1 MTIQSIPIKV
11 NLTNLKASCSACT
24 LHELCLPMGLSL
36 DDTELVDK
44 IINNRRKF
52 FRGDYLYRAG
62 DSFRSLYAIRNG
74 FFKMSELAEDGCE
87 KITGFYMA
95 GELLGMDAISDDRH
109 HYHVVALE
117 DSMVCEIPFA
127 DLEHLTTTIPALQ
140 HHFHKIM
147 SREIMADQDHM
158 LLLSKMKAEQ
168 RLAAFL
174 LNLSQRLGS
183 RGYSPTHFYLRMTRE
198 EIGNYLGLTLETIS
212 RTFTHFQQEGLMTVH
227 HRDVELHDPL
237 RLKGMLNHY

>member
-36 DDTELVDK
+36 DDTESLDR

-52 FRGDYLYRAG
+52 LRGDYLYRAG
-62 DSFRSLYAIRNG
+62 DNFRSLYAIRNG
-74 FFKMSELAEDGCE
+74 FFKIFELGEDGCE
-87 KITGFYMA
+87 KVTGFYMA

-109 HYHVVALE
+109 HYHAIALE
-117 DSMVCEIPFA
+117 DSTVCEIPFA
-127 DLEHLTTTIPALQ
+127 DLEHLTTALPALQ

-147 SREIMADQDHM
+147 SREIFAEQGHM
-158 LLLSKMKAEQ
+158 LLLGKMKAEQ

-174 LNLSQRLGS
+174 LGLSHRFGS

-198 EIGNYLGLTLETIS
+198 DIGNYLGLTLETVS
-212 RTFTHFQQEGLMTVH
+212 RTFTRFQEEGLMTVH
-227 HRDVELHDPL
+227 HRDVELQDL
-237 RLKGMLNHY
+237 SRLKNVLNHS

>member
-36 DDTELVDK
+36 DDTESLDK

-52 FRGDYLYRAG
+52 LRGDYLYRAG
-62 DSFRSLYAIRNG
+62 DNFRSLYAIRNG
-74 FFKMSELAEDGCE
+74 FFKIFELGEDGCE
-87 KITGFYMA
+87 KVTGFYMA

-109 HYHVVALE
+109 HYHAIALE
-117 DSMVCEIPFA
+117 DSTVCEIPFA
-127 DLEHLTTTIPALQ
+127 DLEHLTTALPALQ

-147 SREIMADQDHM
+147 SREIFAEQGHM
-158 LLLSKMKAEQ
+158 LLLGKMKAEQ

-174 LNLSQRLGS
+174 LGLSHRFGS

-198 EIGNYLGLTLETIS
+198 DIGNYLGLTLETVS
-212 RTFTHFQQEGLMTVH
+212 RTFTRFQEEGLMTVH
-227 HRDVELHDPL
+227 HRDVELQDL
-237 RLKGMLNHY
+237 SRLKNVLNHS